1 MINNSYYLEAGGI
14 SSCIQNSDRQAQDY
28 IGRRTIKQSISLTSE
43 SIAPASLN
51 QQLITP
57 SLVQHLLVTAYPV
70 QELNIQIRT
79 HYPVQEL
86 NIQIRSHSS
95 TLTQID
101 RPKRTLHRQEN
112 HPHYKRSRSLTHP
125 HTDERYI

>member
-1 MINNSYYLEAGGI
+1 MINNSDYLEAGGL
-14 SSCIQNSDRQAQDY
+14 SSCIQNSDRQAKYY

-79 HYPVQEL
+79 HYPEL

-95 TLTQID
+95 QPDNLFQNVPIYLKLGNLS
-101 RPKRTLHRQEN
+101 PLMSK
-112 HPHYKRSRSLTHP
+112 S
-125 HTDERYI
+125 